1 MRGVPLVAI
10 AIVACG
16 GGPAERH
23 FALDPRSGQSLVGA
37 WDAKLSLSQPYQLE
51 LREPKAK
58 RICGTIGFVENRF
71 ARASFDTAGNLRHM
85 GVYDL
90 DLSLLGLDWLDDRSF
105 PAAVASAVDGYAG
118 RASLGRD
125 SVRIVFESRSPGTNR
140 SPRPVRRCRNQWSM
154 DRTIIAWHCHWI
166 ISADTAR
173 WPAQS
178 TVLSRSGCF
187 LEWNLRALRRL
198 SPAQDDEP
206 LVRRGDEYDND
217 GE

>member
-10 AIVACG
+10 AIIACG

-23 FALDPRSGQSLVGA
+23 FALDTRPGQSLVGA

-58 RICGTIGFVENRF
+58 RICGTIGFVENRY

-105 PAAVASAVDGYAG
+105 PAAVASAGDAYAG

-125 SVRIVFESRSPGTNR
+125 SVRIVLNPGAQERIVLRGRYDVTGI
-140 SPRPVRRCRNQWSM
+140 SG
-154 DRTIIAWHCHWI
+154 AW
-166 ISADTAR
+166 T
-173 WPAQS
+173 AQS
-178 TVLSRSGCF
+178 SRGTATGSF
-187 LEWNLRALRRL
+187 RL
-198 SPAQDDEP
+198 TPHVWAHSQPC
-206 LVRRGDEYDND
+206 
-217 GE
+217 